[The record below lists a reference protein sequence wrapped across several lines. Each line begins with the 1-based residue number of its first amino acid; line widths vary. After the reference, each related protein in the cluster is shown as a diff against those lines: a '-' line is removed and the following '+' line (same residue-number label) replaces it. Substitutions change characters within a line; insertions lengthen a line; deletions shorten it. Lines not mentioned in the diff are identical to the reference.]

1 MWDLRAYD
9 EQLLISVRASSKC
22 GGGTCSDYVLT
33 RTAQARSPASG
44 GGCFRGLKCSRRL
57 LLDTIFFPC
66 FSEAIVFNVL
76 MCSDM

>member
-9 EQLLISVRASSKC
+9 EQLLIS
-22 GGGTCSDYVLT
+22 
-33 RTAQARSPASG
+33 ARSPASG

-66 FSEAIVFNVL
+66 FSEAIVFNFAL
-76 MCSDM
+76 SDFFW